1 MTVVERP
8 LTGEAL
14 ALTDVELVITGGG
27 ATDDE
32 EEPLVA
38 TDPDFPG
45 DVPEIFL
52 VASFTSWNFSINCRY
67 YKGDYITLITLEREK
82 GGIHDKRRG
91 IYIPY

>member
-27 ATDDE
+27 ATE

-52 VASFTSWNFSINCRY
+52 VASLTSWNFSMN
-67 YKGDYITLITLEREK
+67 
-82 GGIHDKRRG
+82 
-91 IYIPY
+91 